1 MALTFTPTNVQEPPV
16 EPVALEP
23 VRQAQRLL
31 VQDRATGLARLNEIF
46 RLGVVPAPALQGRYR
61 GELVALDIAPILTPL
76 FEALTRW
83 WLPWQGK
90 RFDAAA
96 SQGDSLFS
104 RDILPLS
111 YIFMPFYRGRVPDTS
126 TTFRAFTFRTYT
138 APGLTDPDCEVMKI
152 DYNLPQNPALSVRR
166 VMDELVQIGEG
177 VYLGKAHVR
186 WWWGTWQLVAYFS
199 LSTGLHKYVPGTG

>member
-1 MALTFTPTNVQEPPV
+1 MALTFTPTKAQESSV

-31 VQDRATGLARLNEIF
+31 VQDRAAGLNQLDEIF
-46 RLGVVPAPALQGRYR
+46 RAGIVPAPALQGRYR

-76 FEALTRW
+76 LTALTRW

-96 SQGDSLFS
+96 SLGDNLFS
-104 RDILPLS
+104 RDALPLS
-111 YIFMPFYRGRVPDTS
+111 YVMMPFYRGRVPDTP

-138 APGLTDPDCEVMKI
+138 ASGLTDPDREVLKI
-152 DYNLPQNPALSVRR
+152 DYDLPQNPAFNVRR
-166 VMDELVQIGEG
+166 VMDELVQMGEG
-177 VYLGKAHVR
+177 VYLGKAHVQ

-199 LSTGLHKYVPGTG
+199 LMT